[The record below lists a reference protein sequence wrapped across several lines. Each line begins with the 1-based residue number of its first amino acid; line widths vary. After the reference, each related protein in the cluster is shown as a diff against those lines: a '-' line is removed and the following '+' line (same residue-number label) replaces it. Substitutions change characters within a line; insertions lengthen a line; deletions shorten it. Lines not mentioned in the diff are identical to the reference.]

1 MAERRFYYRAD
12 IRTDDRVRKVLATQ
26 LSLFEAEEG
35 LPRPRTVRLARS
47 RSVLHEPAVAEANA
61 RSAQLGCDLRS
72 AFASFWAALPPE
84 RREQL
89 RAVVAA

>member
-1 MAERRFYYRAD
+1 M
-12 IRTDDRVRKVLATQ
+12 LATQ
-26 LSLFEAEEG
+26 LPLFETE
-35 LPRPRTVRLARS
+35 LAPRS
-47 RSVLHEPAVAEANA
+47 RSARPPRSRHVLHEPAVAEATA

-89 RAVVAA
+89 RALVAA

>member
-1 MAERRFYYRAD
+1 
-12 IRTDDRVRKVLATQ
+12 VLATQ
-26 LSLFEAEEG
+26 LPLFGIEDA
-35 LPRPRTVRLARS
+35 PRPRLARQPRS
-47 RSVLHEPAVAEANA
+47 RNVLHEPAVAEATA

-89 RAVVAA
+89 RALVAA